1 MKAAWTFAKKGLF
14 KRGMFLMLFGG
25 VIVFSPLLLALP
37 SSLASRDTY
46 VFITATWLMI
56 YTLPAG
62 GITAIVGLV
71 DLASKPN
78 SLVGRR
84 LLFTLFF
91 FFGFFW
97 LFAGLV
103 LLAIGYPG
111 SDIDSQGYSM
121 FPLSAVS
128 FIFMALAFILLFRR
142 EAKGLTSSRP
152 SVAAESA
159 NQAPSTAKKT
169 LVVIG
174 IFFGASLA
182 LGSIFDFNRID
193 LDPTAAVRGG
203 VSLVA
208 GAGIIWLSL
217 RSLKGGRK

>member
-1 MKAAWTFAKKGLF
+1 MKQVWTYTTKGLF
-14 KRGMFLMLFGG
+14 KRGMVLMLIGG

-37 SSLASRDTY
+37 SSLSSRDSY
-46 VFITATWLMI
+46 IFITATWLMI
-56 YTLPAG
+56 FTLPAG
-62 GITAIVGLV
+62 GIIAFVGLV

-91 FFGFFW
+91 FFGFFC
-97 LFAGLV
+97 LFAGLA
-103 LLAIGYPG
+103 LLSIGYPG

-121 FPLSAVS
+121 FPLSGVS
-128 FIFMALAFILLFRR
+128 FLLMALAFILLFRR
-142 EAKGLTSSRP
+142 EAKGFTSSRP

-169 LVVIG
+169 LAVIG

-182 LGSIFDFNRID
+182 LGSIRDFNYID
-193 LDPTAAVRGG
+193 VDPGAAVRGG

-217 RSLKGGRK
+217 RSLKVGRK